1 LLKTLKPNGYLLKV
15 EDYSHAVGRCY
26 RCDTVIEPYLSDQW
40 FVKMKPLAEKALQV
54 VLDGKIKF
62 YPERWV
68 KVYEHWMRNVRDWC
82 ISRQIWWGHR
92 IPVYYC
98 DECGEIMVEREEPKV
113 CKKCGSTQIHQDED
127 VLDTWFSSWLWPFS
141 TLDWPKDN
149 PDLRY
154 FYPTDLLVTG
164 PDIIFFWVAR
174 MIMAGLEFMGEIP
187 FKEVYFTSIIRDEF
201 GRKMSKSLGN
211 SPDPLDV
218 IKEYGAD
225 ALRFT
230 IVYLAPLG
238 QDILFSTKKCEIGRN
253 FANKIWNAGRFILMN
268 LKNVEIKDELKFEKL
283 DLADRWILSR
293 LNKTIVELNRA
304 LETYRIND
312 ATRTIYDFLWHDFC
326 DWYLEIVKDRIY
338 SPESE
343 DEKIAVLSR
352 TVYIFEEALKLLHPF
367 MPFITEEI
375 WQKLRRRNE
384 GDSIMIQPFP
394 EPDEKWIDERI
405 TQNMKFIQDLITSIR
420 AIRAEMNVPHSK
432 YCDVIISI
440 EDENKQELLN
450 DFLPY
455 LKRLAKVENVKVGS
469 KLKRPK
475 FSASAVVHGTEIF
488 IPLEGLIDFEVER
501 KRLEKEIQRYESMLA
516 DVERKLNDENFI
528 SRAPKE
534 IVEKERQKYENFK
547 LTIEKLRQNYAYL
560 IE

>member
-1 LLKTLKPNGYLLKV
+1 
-15 EDYSHAVGRCY
+15 
-26 RCDTVIEPYLSDQW
+26 
-40 FVKMKPLAEKALQV
+40 
-54 VLDGKIKF
+54 
-62 YPERWV
+62 
-68 KVYEHWMRNVRDWC
+68 
-82 ISRQIWWGHR
+82 
-92 IPVYYC
+92 
-98 DECGEIMVEREEPKV
+98 
-113 CKKCGSTQIHQDED
+113 
-127 VLDTWFSSWLWPFS
+127 
-141 TLDWPKDN
+141 
-149 PDLRY
+149 
-154 FYPTDLLVTG
+154 
-164 PDIIFFWVAR
+164 

-283 DLADRWILSR
+283 DLSDRWILSR

-375 WQKLRRRNE
+375 WQKLRKRSE
-384 GDSIMIQPFP
+384 ADSIMIQPFP

-547 LTIEKLRQNYAYL
+547 LIIEKLRQNYAYL

>member
-1 LLKTLKPNGYLLKV
+1 
-15 EDYSHAVGRCY
+15 
-26 RCDTVIEPYLSDQW
+26 
-40 FVKMKPLAEKALQV
+40 
-54 VLDGKIKF
+54 
-62 YPERWV
+62 
-68 KVYEHWMRNVRDWC
+68 
-82 ISRQIWWGHR
+82 
-92 IPVYYC
+92 
-98 DECGEIMVEREEPKV
+98 
-113 CKKCGSTQIHQDED
+113 
-127 VLDTWFSSWLWPFS
+127 
-141 TLDWPKDN
+141 
-149 PDLRY
+149 
-154 FYPTDLLVTG
+154 
-164 PDIIFFWVAR
+164 
-174 MIMAGLEFMGEIP
+174 
-187 FKEVYFTSIIRDEF
+187 
-201 GRKMSKSLGN
+201 
-211 SPDPLDV
+211 
-218 IKEYGAD
+218 
-225 ALRFT
+225 
-230 IVYLAPLG
+230 
-238 QDILFSTKKCEIGRN
+238 
-253 FANKIWNAGRFILMN
+253 MN

-375 WQKLRRRNE
+375 WQKLRKRSE
-384 GDSIMIQPFP
+384 ADSIMIQPFP

-432 YCDVIISI
+432 YCDAIISI

-547 LTIEKLRQNYAYL
+547 LTIEKLRQNYDYL